1 MRTISATAMT
11 EKNKLA
17 SSYPWI
23 LCLEITVPG
32 LTTPIRVCSNGED
45 ITWKGETWTAFPFE
59 MDAIKETST
68 GEVPRVDL
76 RVSNVSRAIE
86 GYLHEYDTYCKANG
100 YSAIEVTVSLIN
112 YANVASDTPEV
123 EYDFILVR
131 PRTNSQWA
139 TFTLGANN
147 PFLNRFPPSRMLK
160 QNCRYKFQDERC
172 GYMDDSSGE
181 GITCNKT
188 LARCRELGNSE
199 RFGGTPGIG
208 KDGIIVI

>member
-32 LTTPIRVCSNGED
+32 LGMPIRICSNGED
-45 ITWKGETWTAFPFE
+45 ITWKGETWAAFPFE

-86 GYLHEYDTYCKANG
+86 GYLHDYDAYCKANG
-100 YSAIEVTVSLIN
+100 YSAIEVICSLIN
-112 YANVASDTPEV
+112 YANVASGTPEV
-123 EYDFILVR
+123 EYNLTLIR
-131 PRTNSQWA
+131 PRTNSKWV

-147 PFLNRFPPSRMLK
+147 PFLRRFPPNRMLK
-160 QNCRYKFQDERC
+160 QNCRYKFGDERC
-172 GYMDDSSGE
+172 GYVQLGGSGDD
-181 GITCNKT
+181 TCNKT
-188 LARCRELGNSE
+188 LARCRELGNSR

-208 KDGIIVI
+208 KDGIVIV